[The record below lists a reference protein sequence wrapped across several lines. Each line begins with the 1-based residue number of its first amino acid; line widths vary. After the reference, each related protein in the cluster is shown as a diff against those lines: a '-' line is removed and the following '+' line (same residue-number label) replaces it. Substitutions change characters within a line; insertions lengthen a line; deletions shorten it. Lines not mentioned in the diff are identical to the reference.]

1 MGRQRVEYKAMNDEE
16 RMDALESTLAHM
28 EKKVEELS
36 DIVAAQDRIMIA
48 LKRKLSDTY
57 DKVETLEADA
67 RARGERSL
75 SPGDIAKR
83 DKPPHY

>member
-1 MGRQRVEYKAMNDEE
+1 MEYQALSDEE
-16 RMDALESTLAHM
+16 RIDSLESTLAHM

-36 DIVAAQDRIMIA
+36 DIVAAQDRVLIA

-75 SPGDIAKR
+75 SATDVAKR